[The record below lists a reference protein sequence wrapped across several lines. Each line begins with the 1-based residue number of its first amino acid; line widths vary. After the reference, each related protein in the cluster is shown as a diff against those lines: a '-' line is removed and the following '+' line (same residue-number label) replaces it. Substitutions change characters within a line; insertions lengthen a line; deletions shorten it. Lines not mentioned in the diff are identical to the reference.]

1 MTMLQAVVQGL
12 IQGFTEFLP
21 VSSSGHLILGSA
33 ILGLPVPGL
42 SFSIMLHVGTGF
54 AVLVMLRR
62 ELTWILRALLRPDTP
77 DERQR
82 AVRLAAYVV
91 LASIPAA
98 LVGILASDLIERSF
112 SSGGVAAL
120 GLIVT
125 GFLLKLTSWRRPDAE
140 EEVEL
145 PEREGRSQEYP
156 SYRPTSDSGRR
167 FRRRRGRGGRASRSG
182 GDMPSVSLWRA
193 ALVGLSQAVA
203 IVPGISR
210 SGATIASGLLSGISR
225 EDAPRFSFLLSI
237 PAVFGAALLDIR
249 AAAASGASILTWQA
263 FVGAATSFVAGLF
276 ALSVVFRVVRR
287 GEISAFAYYCWIAGL
302 SSLIY
307 LMFA

>member
-1 MTMLQAVVQGL
+1 MTMLQAVLQGL

-62 ELTWILRALLRPDTP
+62 ELAWILRALLRPDTP

-82 AVRLAAYVV
+82 AFRLSAYVV

-98 LVGILASDLIERSF
+98 VVGILASDLIERSF

-125 GFLLKLTSWRRPDAE
+125 GFVLKMTSRRGDVE
-140 EEVEL
+140 EEIDVREG
-145 PEREGRSQEYP
+145 EGRSQEYP
-156 SYRPTSDSGRR
+156 SYRPTSDPDRR
-167 FRRRRGRGGRASRSG
+167 LRRRRGRGDRVSRPG
-182 GDMPSVSLWRA
+182 GDMPSVNLFRA
-193 ALVGLSQAVA
+193 SFVGIAQAVA
-203 IVPGISR
+203 IVPGVSR
-210 SGATIASGLLSGISR
+210 SGATIASGLLSGINR
-225 EDAPRFSFLLSI
+225 EDAGRFSFLLSI

-249 AAAASGASILTWQA
+249 AAASSGAEIITSQA

-276 ALSVVFRVVRR
+276 ALSAVFRIVRR
-287 GEISAFAYYCWIAGL
+287 GELSAFAYYCWIAGL